1 MFITENKDDAFK
13 DSVDID
19 SIETTLRVAQTR
31 FKEWSKLPDE
41 QRTTANLLPTLDY
54 NFFNLLNTVT
64 IARSRRHIQTY
75 YDTKDIGE
83 FPNRLKPIS
92 VKSDIDIDHNFPS
105 LSTVN
110 SMIARLHLAIYSPM
124 LYVLPSKL
132 EKYEKLYDQEVK
144 GGTGKFKQ
152 VDREKNIVNL
162 MRVNIF
168 KRLESS
174 VNSFTLTLERISKQ
188 VENMLDMLNKGH
200 DYDLSDDSFSNVED
214 DDFDYEVGGKS
225 KSKLKI

>member
-1 MFITENKDDAFK
+1 
-13 DSVDID
+13 
-19 SIETTLRVAQTR
+19 
-31 FKEWSKLPDE
+31 
-41 QRTTANLLPTLDY
+41 
-54 NFFNLLNTVT
+54 
-64 IARSRRHIQTY
+64 
-75 YDTKDIGE
+75 
-83 FPNRLKPIS
+83 
-92 VKSDIDIDHNFPS
+92 
-105 LSTVN
+105 
-110 SMIARLHLAIYSPM
+110 MIARLHLAIYSPM

-214 DDFDYEVGGKS
+214 DDFDYEVGGKI
-225 KSKLKI
+225 KIKVKDLDALKLREDLEEDKAILEELLDYSVIVKPDKDAKLLDLKNQITNKINNPINEGNKKIIVFTSFLIQLNIYMSV